1 MILSAILI
9 FTTIFLFT
17 NIGMSE
23 VVKENDICDIVI
35 CKAGVY
41 FDLMSLENNNLK
53 IDGVSLI

>member
-1 MILSAILI
+1 
-9 FTTIFLFT
+9 
-17 NIGMSE
+17 MSE